1 LKEKARK
8 VLIIALCL
16 VAVVCA
22 GYLIWY
28 YAMAGKVNDSYDKA
42 KKTAEIPKESP
53 IVSEDGNKADIPIDF
68 SALQEAN
75 PEVYAWIRIEDT
87 NIDYPI
93 LQSAEDD
100 NYYLD
105 HTWEGVSAS
114 QGAIFTQSCNS
125 TDFTDFNTIIYGHQ
139 MGEGNNTMFHNLGN
153 YLDEGYMEEHPE
165 VVIYTPERIFTY
177 RIFAAVVYDDRH
189 LGHYYNYI
197 LDADKQSFIDSLYN
211 ARDLRNIYRDDVNVT
226 TEDRVI
232 TLSTCISTESEHRL
246 LIGAVLTDEK

>member
-1 LKEKARK
+1 MKEKARK

-105 HTWEGVSAS
+105 HTWKESALRRV
-114 QGAIFTQSCNS
+114 QYLHKAAIAQTSRILILS
-125 TDFTDFNTIIYGHQ
+125 SMGIRWGKETIPCSIIWGIIW
-139 MGEGNNTMFHNLGN
+139 MKG
-153 YLDEGYMEEHPE
+153 
-165 VVIYTPERIFTY
+165 IW
-177 RIFAAVVYDDRH
+177 
-189 LGHYYNYI
+189 
-197 LDADKQSFIDSLYN
+197 K
-211 ARDLRNIYRDDVNVT
+211 NIPR
-226 TEDRVI
+226 
-232 TLSTCISTESEHRL
+232 S
-246 LIGAVLTDEK
+246 